1 MIVLKSNE
9 KQLSSYPVFF
19 KKKTFLSSR
28 SKKLVLCFN
37 SIKETW
43 DIELNLMPFFF
54 PLSKQY
60 TNNLKFLLQLNEIAK
75 IDKKTLTQDHPWFS
89 QLATLGPVYLGAV
102 YQHYILHVSV
112 GIAVYFS
119 WGLLF
124 LTLIAILFFLAC
136 TPCQR
141 LRIQE
146 ETSKS
151 A

>member
-1 MIVLKSNE
+1 MIHISVGQMTHPNAYCCTAKVVSTIKWNTRSEASSLLLIFQNKFTVYNFIRTIFNFWLFWSQTKSSFHHI
-9 KQLSSYPVFF
+9 QFFF

-75 IDKKTLTQDHPWFS
+75 IDKNPIT
-89 QLATLGPVYLGAV
+89 GPSM
-102 YQHYILHVSV
+102 I
-112 GIAVYFS
+112 
-119 WGLLF
+119 
-124 LTLIAILFFLAC
+124 
-136 TPCQR
+136 
-141 LRIQE
+141 
-146 ETSKS
+146 
-151 A
+151 